1 MSQSAANPSLPLA
14 VLDPLHRYCPRCRA
28 PLASVEIGGHERAV
42 CTACDY
48 VFWGNPV
55 PVVAALVEWQGQIV
69 LARNQA
75 WPEGKFGLITG
86 FLERD
91 EAPHDAVCREVA
103 EELSLTAT
111 GAELIGLYPFSRKN
125 ELLIA
130 YYVPAEGEIALNE
143 ELAEIRLVPPARLQ
157 PWEFGTGPAVA
168 DWLRRRAG

>member
-1 MSQSAANPSLPLA
+1 MSELSSPY
-14 VLDPLHRYCPRCRA
+14 RFCPCCAGTLSWR
-28 PLASVEIGGHERAV
+28 EIGGAPRQV
-42 CTACDY
+42 CDDASCGH

-143 ELAEIRLVPPARLQ
+143 ELAEIRLVPPNRLQ
-157 PWEFGTGPAVA
+157 PWEFGTGLAVA
-168 DWLRRRAG
+168 DWLRRRTG